1 MIVKRIVRNKE
12 GEIEATLMLTGEQA
26 AFLLNVGL
34 GALVQRGAATLMD
47 FTEEEFEEHVKEQ
60 QAAEA
65 EQVAAPPEK
74 APATEVQPDGVT
86 VVPVEPNKEEMLRFL
101 QSVDPELMH
110 KA

>member
-12 GEIEATLMLTGEQA
+12 GEIEAVLMLTGEQA

-47 FTEEEFEEHVKEQ
+47 FSEEEFEEHVKEQ

-65 EQVAAPPEK
+65 EQVVAPTE
-74 APATEVQPDGVT
+74 APATQVQPEKGTT

-101 QSVDPELMH
+101 QSVDPDLMH